1 MNLDIK
7 IYRGE
12 IDIFIP
18 NESNE
23 KIIKEKKMD
32 KDNKKTK
39 KKKSENKKEENKENI
54 DIKKENIDNVEGEKE
69 IEEKKKE
76 EINEEIPKEE
86 TIEEKKEIEKMEIKE
101 NTNENHKGENETED
115 KIKSLFES
123 IKNFNQLKNE
133 VYEMKKHYEY
143 LNQLTLKT
151 IKEKQENNLIEF
163 NNKIADINKKFN
175 LLLGDIKPDD
185 LEFNDTENN
194 GVKAMNLSEIITRL
208 KAFQFSKANIT
219 DLNQMNEDF
228 DFRIKELSNKIRDI
242 KFSLFGSD
250 KDADNKIN
258 DNNNNTGQDES
269 SKNAV
274 NMPRLTFVS
283 KTDFEKLKTD
293 TENEFDKVWKEINS
307 LRLVVDNISD
317 KINNKAS
324 LNDLE
329 DLKNIILQKTE
340 ELFLNQN
347 KKHVNYSST
356 IKILQE
362 NFKKLLKL
370 LSDKEQYYEKN
381 KFSMGDNPLN
391 LGGHSCASCEN
402 YLGDL
407 NSEQKYVNWNK
418 FPKKERD
425 NNGDILKRVQNGYSR
440 LLQMINF
447 DNNGNPS
454 LLPYNNNSINKETN
468 VSSNVEDN
476 LQSNEKNEKNDANQS
491 FSNKRLFS
499 TKVKKLVKENDKSKE
514 FLNLKKEPCSR
525 SRKLPSIKTSKSI
538 DNLNILKY
546 KSSQHMDKKDIN
558 FINPAI
564 SKVVQESDEINT

>member
-101 NTNENHKGENETED
+101 NTDENHKDENETED

-425 NNGDILKRVQNGYSR
+425 NNADILKRVQNGYSR

>member
-76 EINEEIPKEE
+76 ETNEEIPKEE

-101 NTNENHKGENETED
+101 NTDENHKDENETED

-123 IKNFNQLKNE
+123 IKNFHQLKNE

-425 NNGDILKRVQNGYSR
+425 NNADILKRVQNGYSR

-476 LQSNEKNEKNDANQS
+476 LQSNEKNEKNESNQS